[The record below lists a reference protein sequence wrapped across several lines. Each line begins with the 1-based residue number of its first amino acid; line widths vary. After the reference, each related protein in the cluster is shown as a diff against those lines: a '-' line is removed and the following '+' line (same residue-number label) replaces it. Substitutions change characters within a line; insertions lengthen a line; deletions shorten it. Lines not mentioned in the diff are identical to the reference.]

1 MKKINT
7 FIIVIE
13 VPKLAMPNLSSVKI
27 KGPKNVFYMYP
38 GSLTT
43 NLREINNIKSSLI
56 SDPSYTGVIAP
67 SRSSFFDKLKESY
80 SYIVVETEIDM
91 NKDAEDVLEDLRI
104 LFKPLLIT
112 FSFLISEI
120 FSFNKVYFF
129 RRLKYGYIFV
139 RMLETSISTEEVSK
153 VGKLKRFLSLKD
165 VEITFPFILARY
177 CLKEKYLEFIDGY
190 LGGKIRSFYIGN
202 KISNYWN
209 CLEHFAQRFCKEK
222 GKTRIMNK
230 VISKN
235 LNKIVKSALNL
246 VSQESIEFPNLELT
260 HVLSKG
266 LLLPSNT
273 PPIYNKIMYMCSKKN
288 IKISDDEIKIIKL
301 IYKIRNKLYHEEAYL
316 THLLSI
322 LSREFGLTDPTLIDI
337 AKFSKKFSLILERI
351 ILRFFKIIPNY
362 FNIKQNEYFYY
373 LEDKEINLPSLV
385 SRRQREHN
393 ILEERFD
400 ISGLTPNEVL
410 IKHLFDDKRD
420 LCRRGKYISIIGFLS
435 RFKLRLHDLTHI
447 NSVSGVFRGSDRL
460 LNVTIKFIGN
470 LKGELEILSRDLAV
484 LTTLRQGDIYF
495 QSDLTL
501 LTNNF
506 QMEFKPLLEKTTHS
520 LNTNPTGEFLTFL
533 RDIKETYNI

>member
-1 MKKINT
+1 MKKINK

-13 VPKLAMPNLSSVKI
+13 APKLAMPNLSSVKI
-27 KGPKNVFYMYP
+27 KGPRNVFYMYP
-38 GSLTT
+38 GSFNT
-43 NLREINNIKSSLI
+43 NLREINEIKSNLI
-56 SDPSYTGVIAP
+56 NNPSYTGVIAP
-67 SRSSFFDKLKESY
+67 NRSSFFDKLKESY
-80 SYIVVETEIDM
+80 SYIVVKTEIDM
-91 NKDAEDVLEDLRI
+91 YKDAEDIMEDLRI
-104 LFKPLLIT
+104 LFKPVLIT
-112 FSFLISEI
+112 FSLLISEL

-129 RRLKYGYIFV
+129 RKLNYGYKFV
-139 RMLETSISTEEVSK
+139 RMLEASISTEDVSK
-153 VGKLKRFLSLKD
+153 EGELKRFISIKD

-230 VISKN
+230 LISKN
-235 LNKIVKSALNL
+235 LNKIVKSSLNL
-246 VSQESIEFPNLELT
+246 VSQDSIEFPNLELT
-260 HVLSKG
+260 QVLSKG

-273 PPIYNKIMYMCSKKN
+273 PPIYNKIMYMCLKKN

-322 LSREFGLTDPTLIDI
+322 LSREMGLTDPTLIDI
-337 AKFSKKFSLILERI
+337 AKFSKKFSLIVERI
-351 ILRFFKIIPNY
+351 IFRFFKIIPNY
-362 FNIKQNEYFYY
+362 FNIEQNEYYY
-373 LEDKEINLPSLV
+373 HLQDKEINLPSLV
-385 SRRQREHN
+385 KRRQREQN
-393 ILEERFD
+393 ILEERFNT
-400 ISGLTPNEVL
+400 SGLTPNEVL
-410 IKHLFDDKRD
+410 IKHLFNDKRD

-435 RFKLRLHDLTHI
+435 RFKLRLHNLTHT
-447 NSVSGVFRGSDRL
+447 NFVDGVFRGSNRL
-460 LNVTIKFIGN
+460 LNVKIKFIEN

-484 LTTLRQGDIYF
+484 LATLRQGDIYF

-506 QMEFKPLLEKTTHS
+506 QMDFKPLLERTTHS

-533 RDIKETYNI
+533 RDIKEIYDN

>member
-1 MKKINT
+1 
-7 FIIVIE
+7 
-13 VPKLAMPNLSSVKI
+13 
-27 KGPKNVFYMYP
+27 MYP

-43 NLREINNIKSSLI
+43 NLREINDIKSNLI
-56 SDPSYTGVIAP
+56 NDPSYAGVIAP
-67 SRSSFFDKLKESY
+67 NRSNFFEKMKESY
-80 SYIVVETEIDM
+80 SYIVVETKIDLD
-91 NKDAEDVLEDLRI
+91 KDAEDILEDLRI

-129 RRLKYGYIFV
+129 RRLNYGYKFV

-153 VGKLKRFLSLKD
+153 EGELKRFISLED
-165 VEITFPFILARY
+165 VEITFPFILARF
-177 CLKEKYLEFIDGY
+177 CHKEKYLEFIDGY

-230 VISKN
+230 VIIKN
-235 LNKIVKSALNL
+235 LNKIVKGALNL
-246 VSQESIEFPNLELT
+246 VSQEVIEFPNLKLAQ
-260 HVLSKG
+260 VLSKG

-273 PPIYNKIMYMCSKKN
+273 PPIYNKIMYMCLKKN

-322 LSREFGLTDPTLIDI
+322 LSREMGLTDPTLIDI
-337 AKFSKKFSLILERI
+337 AKFSKKFSLIVERI

-362 FNIKQNEYFYY
+362 FNLEQNEYFYY
-373 LEDKEINLPSLV
+373 LKDKEMTLPSLV
-385 SRRQREHN
+385 LRGQREHD
-393 ILEERFD
+393 IFEDRFD
-400 ISGLTPNEVL
+400 KSGMTSNEGL
-410 IKHLFDDKRD
+410 IKDIFNDKKD
-420 LCRRGKYISIIGFLS
+420 LCRRGKYIPIIGFLT
-435 RFKLRLHDLTHI
+435 RLNLRLHNITHT
-447 NSVSGVFRGSDRL
+447 NFVSGVFRFSNRF
-460 LNVTIKFIGN
+460 LNVNIKFIGN

-484 LTTLRQGDIYF
+484 IATLRQGEIYF

-506 QMEFKPLLEKTTHS
+506 RMEFKPLLQRTTNTF
-520 LNTNPTGEFLTFL
+520 NTNPTGEFLTFL
-533 RDIKETYNI
+533 NDIKETYDI